1 MEIYH
6 SKLTPD
12 PSSDEDEIDEVD
24 DDEDY
29 KKEEIPV
36 GGITTG
42 KKRILTKTDESKV
55 SGTALQS
62 TIKNII
68 DKNGSSFHFDTIV
81 EHVKRTW
88 QRDITIRKPDGNL
101 YGHSDC
107 KRAVTANLRT
117 RANNKFVF
125 VRDREHEG
133 CFLITPD
140 DYQDN
145 DTIVLKTKPL
155 EIMIGEAIE
164 EHGGTCYLDD
174 MYSYVENNWS
184 GGPKLSKDELQL
196 NVNICLGTN
205 PKFVE
210 EPENSEYF
218 QFSNKKK
225 RRQQQQSGEKKDSNK
240 TDAPVDKRRK
250 RNKEEETTSSSNASR
265 RRSGRTNSPPPK
277 NYVCKC
283 GATEPAKGFSAKWRK
298 GPNGELLCLNCSQ
311 AASKKFACP
320 VCGKFYRKNETA
332 DDDPWIRCDD
342 CLRWVMTRCDNI
354 SNLSIFDDSNPN
366 HLHYSCPICRGDPIN
381 NSVEKQST
389 NTSKK
394 HKSSS
399 SSSSSNTTTTT
410 TTTSNTMEEE
420 KEDKL
425 DLLQKELCEKAVN
438 DSALHPED
446 ADSITQDIHV
456 FVQKLNAKKKQKTIQ
471 GTQKEVDMAI
481 SKLKKKI
488 EKLKLRNMRKLN

>member
-1 MEIYH
+1 MDLKEDANDSVFRRLLELKTMYSQQKKDNNLTSYTGMEIYH

-68 DKNGSSFHFDTIV
+68 DKNGSSCHFDTIV

-225 RRQQQQSGEKKDSNK
+225 RRQQQQSGEKKIR
-240 TDAPVDKRRK
+240 TKRTLLST
-250 RNKEEETTSSSNASR
+250 KEEKETKKKRQHLLQMLPEDGLAEPIRLHRKITFANVAQQ
-265 RRSGRTNSPPPK
+265 NLPK
-277 NYVCKC
+277 D
-283 GATEPAKGFSAKWRK
+283 FL
-298 GPNGELLCLNCSQ
+298 PNGE
-311 AASKKFACP
+311 K
-320 VCGKFYRKNETA
+320 
-332 DDDPWIRCDD
+332 DPMANFC
-342 CLRWVMTRCDNI
+342 V
-354 SNLSIFDDSNPN
+354 SI
-366 HLHYSCPICRGDPIN
+366 
-381 NSVEKQST
+381 V
-389 NTSKK
+389 
-394 HKSSS
+394 
-399 SSSSSNTTTTT
+399 
-410 TTTSNTMEEE
+410 
-420 KEDKL
+420 
-425 DLLQKELCEKAVN
+425 
-438 DSALHPED
+438 
-446 ADSITQDIHV
+446 
-456 FVQKLNAKKKQKTIQ
+456 
-471 GTQKEVDMAI
+471 
-481 SKLKKKI
+481 
-488 EKLKLRNMRKLN
+488 LKLQAKNLRVQFVANSIAKMKLPMMIHG